1 MEQVPQAELGTLAVC
16 GLGLECAAGLGG
28 FLAQG
33 LGVLLGELKV
43 EMHGG
48 FLGAL
53 AAAAASLG
61 PALMNL
67 WCARQG
73 SGHILRVAHSRCA
86 NWPTALSSLCGRQS
100 VGKPLPLLLHEV
112 PGMGALYRTRFL
124 NASKEASRR

>member
-1 MEQVPQAELGTLAVC
+1 MEQIPQAELGAMAAG
-16 GLGLECAAGLGG
+16 GLGLKCAVCLGG
-28 FLAQG
+28 FLSQG
-33 LGVLLGELKV
+33 LSVLLGGLKV

-73 SGHILRVAHSRCA
+73 SRHILRVAHTRCA
-86 NWPTALSSLCGRQS
+86 NWPTAHSSVWGRQNFGRPQS
-100 VGKPLPLLLHEV
+100 L
-112 PGMGALYRTRFL
+112 FL
-124 NASKEASRR
+124 K